1 MSKCQRPSQAERHGI
16 GNWVNCVLRNGTR
29 GLACHTC
36 GHTGANYTTG
46 ILVTN
51 TWLVTN
57 TVCVQLEMYRA
68 VARETLL
75 SYLYLSRTKA
85 HHRSAKLK
93 RHVKAAAHSCS
104 GCEATVTFV
113 MLLR

>member
-36 GHTGANYTTG
+36 GHTHEAYYYTTG
-46 ILVTN
+46 I
-51 TWLVTN
+51 LVTN